1 LHQLEKA
8 GELISWQDG
17 RRRRYAV
24 SGTDPKKLYELE
36 SPVTGMQ
43 RAILEVLSSAGDL
56 GISTIEIR
64 TKLEASKQLM
74 AYHLKQLQ
82 ERELIDKEG
91 KGRKATWQL
100 SVLGHGQLSVV
111 RESALS

>member
-1 LHQLEKA
+1 
-8 GELISWQDG
+8 
-17 RRRRYAV
+17 
-24 SGTDPKKLYELE
+24 
-36 SPVTGMQ
+36 
-43 RAILEVLSSAGDL
+43 VLSSAGDL
-56 GISTIEIR
+56 GISTVEIR

-91 KGRKATWQL
+91 KGRKVTWQL

-111 RESALS
+111 RELALS